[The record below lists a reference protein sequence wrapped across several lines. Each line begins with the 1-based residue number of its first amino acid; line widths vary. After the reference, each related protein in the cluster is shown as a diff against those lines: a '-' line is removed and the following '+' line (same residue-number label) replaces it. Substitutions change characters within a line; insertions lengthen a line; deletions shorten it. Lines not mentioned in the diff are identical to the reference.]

1 MFDSRHGELPVASTM
16 LTSALAS
23 AVPMAA
29 VPCSTESATTGGV
42 VDSLLLPPPQ
52 APRKPAEVASA
63 ASRARRCLFMCFL
76 VARQPSRSA
85 PTCHR
90 TEASVVRHVP
100 RDRIVRDARKLDARA
115 IRHIIQVMDEFA

>member
-85 PTCHR
+85 PTCPSNRGQRGAPCPSRSHR
-90 TEASVVRHVP
+90 SGCREVR
-100 RDRIVRDARKLDARA
+100 RKGHPAHHSSDG
-115 IRHIIQVMDEFA
+115 